1 LRITEIFQ
9 SIQGEGVHIGEP
21 QIFVRLYDCNLRCR
35 WCDTKYS
42 TGETIGETPECSVEM
57 TIQQVYEEISRYTC
71 KSVCIT
77 GGEPLLQR
85 EELIKL
91 LHLLHHYNYFV
102 QICTNGTIWDEEL
115 FLNVDFISMDM
126 KAPSSGM
133 SSNLQL
139 TKELYRCFAEEAYE
153 VKVVVQDLVDLLFAL
168 GSVRPTFDGV
178 LILQPVGGVKM
189 QFLVQEILAHNVENV
204 RVLPQLHKLIWGL
217 ERKR

>member
-1 LRITEIFQ
+1 MLKITEIYQ

-21 QIFVRLYDCNLRCR
+21 QIFVRMYGCNLRCR
-35 WCDTKYS
+35 WCDTKFS
-42 TGETIGETPECSVEM
+42 IGKTPECSTEM
-57 TIQQVYEEISRYTC
+57 TVQQVYEEICRYTS

-85 EELIKL
+85 DELIKL
-91 LHLLHHYNYFV
+91 LRILRRYNYFV

-133 SSNLQL
+133 KSDLKL
-139 TKELYRCFAEEAYE
+139 AAELYRCFAEEAYE
-153 VKVVVQDLVDLLFAL
+153 VKVVVQDTIDLLFAL
-168 GSVRPTFDGV
+168 GSVRPAFDGT

-189 QFLVQEILAHNVENV
+189 KFLIEEILAHNVENV
-204 RVLPQLHKLIWGL
+204 RILPQLHKIIFGL
-217 ERKR
+217 ERRR